1 MSIQSVVIERGPTAC
16 ASPNTRWVQVTSAY
30 SQPDLRKSLCQIA
43 NTLGA
48 YFVLWAVMIIV
59 LKLGYSYWITLML
72 ATLAGGILVRI
83 FILFH
88 DCCHGSF
95 FASRSA
101 NTVFGYI
108 TGVLTFTAF
117 ENWRYAHNRHHA
129 TAGDLD
135 RRGVGDIW
143 TMTLEEYLV
152 APRLQRI
159 GYRIYRN
166 PFILFGPG
174 GALLFLWFQRFS
186 KKGAGKSARQSVVIT
201 NLTLLFLLT
210 LAASTIGI
218 RTYLMIQLPVIAIG
232 GSVGLWLFY
241 IQHQFEDAYW
251 VHHELWNPYSVA
263 LHGSSYFK
271 LPKILQW
278 FTGNI
283 GLHHV
288 HHVRPSIP
296 NYNLQQCHDEVP
308 ALQAV
313 KQITLRASINSLQLS
328 LYDEKNRK
336 LVAFSRAVRRRPDRR
351 RKNGNIQETAESLG
365 TAGKAAEKSRSQN
378 GKAP

>member
-1 MSIQSVVIERGPTAC
+1 MSTQSFIQPGPMAC
-16 ASPNTRWVQVTSAY
+16 PLPNTDWVQVTSVY
-30 SQPDLRKSLCQIA
+30 SRANLRKSLCQIA

-48 YFVLWAVMIIV
+48 YFVLWAVMIV
-59 LKLGYSYWITLML
+59 ALKRGYSYWIILML
-72 ATLAGGILVRI
+72 APLAGGILVRI

-143 TMTLEEYLV
+143 TMTLEEYLA
-152 APRLQRI
+152 APRLKRI
-159 GYRIYRN
+159 GYRIYRS

-186 KKGAGKSARQSVVIT
+186 KRGADKSARKSVVIT
-201 NLTLLFLLT
+201 NLALLFLLT
-210 LAASTIGI
+210 LAASTIGL

-241 IQHQFEDAYW
+241 IQHQCEDAYW
-251 VHHELWNPYSVA
+251 VHHGSWNPYSVA

-313 KQITLRASINSLQLS
+313 KQITLKASINSLRLS

-336 LVAFSRAVRRRPDRR
+336 LVAFSRATR
-351 RKNGNIQETAESLG
+351 AES
-365 TAGKAAEKSRSQN
+365 
-378 GKAP
+378 